1 MKKIKGI
8 VAMLIA
14 MVVLLTTGGT
24 RAYAD
29 DSYEPS
35 KEFLEAIDKYRSE
48 TTGKSEYDADAFYN
62 ANRTYFTQWYDE
74 ILLEAISNNVQG
86 MLTENGITDSVEAGI
101 EYLKDYYRWDDNA
114 DGSGNIADNWLPVY
128 IQLYNVTT
136 GTDVDVTFNFVYS
149 NDEFKETVKE
159 LYRSD
164 TSDIHFKTTVK
175 KEDGYKKAIFLPYD
189 GITHNY
195 GFYGFSD
202 GLQMT
207 KVVIRGDNWNLEE
220 PVIHCTVDLNIAP
233 ATIQIVFNETDE
245 KGYLLEED
253 ISGMSKEE
261 ITEFAKEEGFIKEV
275 APAEKKETVN
285 LDEMIKAVTSDKQD
299 NGSSEAKSDKNFPVL
314 PVVVGVVAVCLIG
327 AVIFVVVKRKKQGVQ

>member
-1 MKKIKGI
+1 MKKIKRI
-8 VAMLIA
+8 VA
-14 MVVLLTTGGT
+14 VLLTMVVVMATGRT
-24 RAYAD
+24 RVYAD
-29 DSYEPS
+29 DGYEPS
-35 KEFLEAIDKYRSE
+35 KEFLEAVDKYWSE
-48 TTGKSEYDADAFYN
+48 ITGKSEYDADAYYN
-62 ANRTYFTQWYDE
+62 ASRTYYTQWYEE
-74 ILLEAISNNVQG
+74 IVLGTI
-86 MLTENGITDSVEAGI
+86 TENGMTDKDDI
-101 EYLKDYYRWDDNA
+101 EYIKNYYRWDDNNA
-114 DGSGNIADNWLPVY
+114 DGSRNIADNWLPVY